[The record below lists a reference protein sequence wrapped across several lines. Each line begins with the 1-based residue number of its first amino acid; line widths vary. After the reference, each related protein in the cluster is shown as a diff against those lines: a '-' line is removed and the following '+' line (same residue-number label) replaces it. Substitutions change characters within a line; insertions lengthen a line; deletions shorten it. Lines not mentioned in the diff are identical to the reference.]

1 MASKYQLRS
10 LYDKYFQKS
19 KAFLLPYVLP
29 EKEKVTQPEHVY
41 VAWEGRYTVKKKR
54 LIVVY
59 KAGDK
64 SAAYKKADAMLT
76 ASPLFELK
84 ETSLDNKQVIYI
96 FNFTKKAKDWN
107 YFLDGKYSMLSDSLK
122 KAILYYYKQG
132 SNEYLYIQSYLYPQA
147 YFEDYAHLLDVK
159 VKVLEEVGELC
170 DKYDPSKETFSLA
183 LQDLEILEK
192 AV

>member
-84 ETSLDNKQVIYI
+84 ETSPDNKQVIYI

-122 KAILYYYKQG
+122 KQYYTTT
-132 SNEYLYIQSYLYPQA
+132 N
-147 YFEDYAHLLDVK
+147 K
-159 VKVLEEVGELC
+159 VRTSIYTYNLIYTHKLTLRTMHI
-170 DKYDPSKETFSLA
+170 Y
-183 LQDLEILEK
+183 
-192 AV
+192 